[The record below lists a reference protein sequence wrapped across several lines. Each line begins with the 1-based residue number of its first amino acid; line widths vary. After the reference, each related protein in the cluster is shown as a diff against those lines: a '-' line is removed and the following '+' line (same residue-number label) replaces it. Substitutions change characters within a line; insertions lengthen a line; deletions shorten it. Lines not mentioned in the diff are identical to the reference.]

1 MIEINKT
8 NQNINITPLI
18 KVDENIFVKLENFN
32 PTGSHKYRAAK
43 FIVNKAIA
51 DGHLEPL
58 GKKRIIEKSGGNLG
72 VGLAFEAARF
82 GIGVDLVIG
91 LSFSPIKRSLC
102 EQFGARLIGLELLK
116 EGMQP
121 KQVILKILEENEDK
135 YFFTDQFN
143 NLENLK
149 AHYEE
154 TGSEILGQ
162 LQDKMLQ
169 EKEIILIKGAGTGAS
184 ITGISQRLKENLKH
198 FRVFLVYP
206 SGCNLE
212 EKVFSPHIMEGTM
225 VGVYP
230 PFLDLNL
237 VDEMMAISNDQAIEG
252 QKMFAQKTGIF
263 PGISSGANF
272 YAASVISQKFKE
284 SIILT
289 VVYDQGEG
297 YLLRKVMENDKWIMQ
312 NYNNYIESLNTVPK
326 LRG

>member
-1 MIEINKT
+1 MLKIKENKKEITK
-8 NQNINITPLI
+8 TPLI
-18 KVDENIFVKLENFN
+18 RVDENILVKLENRN

-51 DGHLEPL
+51 DGHLEPF
-58 GKKRIIEKSGGNLG
+58 GEKRIIEKSGGNLG
-72 VGLAFEAARF
+72 VGLAFEAGRL

-91 LSFSPIKRSLC
+91 LSFSPLKRSLC

-121 KQVILKILEENEDK
+121 KQIISKVLEENGEQ

-143 NLENLK
+143 NIENFQ

-154 TGSEILGQ
+154 TGTEILNQ

-169 EKEIILIKGAGTGAS
+169 EKEIILVKGAGTGAS
-184 ITGISQRLKENLKH
+184 ITGISQRLKENFKS

-206 SGCNLE
+206 SGCDIDK
-212 EKVFSPHIMEGTM
+212 KVFSDHNMEGTM

-230 PFLDLNL
+230 PFLNLNS
-237 VDEMMAISNDQAIEG
+237 VDEMIAISNDQAIEG
-252 QKMFAQKTGIF
+252 QRMFAKKTGIF
-263 PGISSGANF
+263 PGVSSGANF
-272 YAASVISQKFKE
+272 YAASVVSQKFRE

-289 VVYDQGEG
+289 VAYDQGEG
-297 YLLRKVMENDKWIMQ
+297 YLLKRVIENDEWILS
-312 NYNNYIESLNTVPK
+312 NYSNSVKSTSK
-326 LRG
+326 G